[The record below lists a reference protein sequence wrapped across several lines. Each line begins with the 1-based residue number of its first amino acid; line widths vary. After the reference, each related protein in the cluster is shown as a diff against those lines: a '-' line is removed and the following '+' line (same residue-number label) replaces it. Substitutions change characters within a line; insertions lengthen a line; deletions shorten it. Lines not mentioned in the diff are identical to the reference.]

1 MPFVTVGQENS
12 AAVELYYEDHG
23 SGRPVV
29 LIHGF
34 PLSGRAWERQERAL
48 IAAGHRVI
56 TYDRRGFGKS
66 SQPATGYDY
75 DTFAA
80 DLDQLL
86 TALGLRDVD
95 LAGHSMGGGEIARY
109 LGHYGSSRVR
119 RAAIVSGVPPYLL
132 KTPET
137 PNGVPPEV
145 FGQIAAALTADRF
158 AYFTEWNKN
167 FFNLD
172 QTLGRLISAEAVQD
186 AWNTA
191 VGASP
196 AGTIACVPAWHT
208 DFRADLPKID
218 IPVLVLHGTEDRI
231 LPIEACGPRTHE
243 LIPGSEY
250 VPIQGAS
257 HGLCW
262 THAEEVNAE
271 LLRFFG

>member
-1 MPFVTVGQENS
+1 MPFVTVGRENS
-12 AAVELYYEDHG
+12 MPVELYYEDHG
-23 SGRPVV
+23 SGSPVV

-66 SQPATGYDY
+66 SQPTAGYDY

-80 DLDQLL
+80 DLDNLVS
-86 TALGLRDVD
+86 ALD
-95 LAGHSMGGGEIARY
+95 LHGFDIAGHSMGGGEIARY
-109 LGHYGSSRVR
+109 LGTFGTERAR
-119 RAAIVSGVPPYLL
+119 RAAIISGVPPYLL

-137 PNGVPPEV
+137 PHGVPQEV
-145 FGQIAAALTADRF
+145 FDQIEAALTTDRF
-158 AYFTEWNKN
+158 AYFTEWNKS

-172 QTLGRLISAEAVQD
+172 ETLGSRISTEAVRD
-186 AWNTA
+186 AWHTA

-196 AGTIACVPAWHT
+196 AGTLASVATWPT
-208 DFRADLPKID
+208 DFRADLARID
-218 IPVLVLHGTEDRI
+218 IPVLVMHGTADRI

-243 LIPGSEY
+243 LVRGSEY
-250 VPIQGAS
+250 VAIEGAS

-262 THAEEVNAE
+262 THADEVNAE
-271 LLRFFG
+271 LVRFFK

>member
-1 MPFVTVGQENS
+1 MPFVAVGQENS
-12 AAVELYYEDHG
+12 MPVELYYEDHG
-23 SGRPVV
+23 SGSPVV

-66 SQPATGYDY
+66 SQPSTGYDY

-80 DLDQLL
+80 DLDKLL
-86 TALGLRDVD
+86 TALDLHGLD

-109 LGHYGSSRVR
+109 LGTYGTARVR
-119 RAAIVSGVPPYLL
+119 RAAIISGVPPYLL
-132 KTPET
+132 KTPEA
-137 PNGVPPEV
+137 PNGVPQEV
-145 FGQIAAALTADRF
+145 FDQIEAALTADRA

-167 FFNLD
+167 FYNLD
-172 QTLGRLISAEAVQD
+172 QTFGSRISEEAVRD
-186 AWNTA
+186 AWNIA
-191 VGASP
+191 VSASP
-196 AGTIACVPAWHT
+196 AGTIACVATWHT

-218 IPVLVLHGTEDRI
+218 IPVLVLHGTADRI

-243 LIPGSEY
+243 LIQGSEY
-250 VPIQGAS
+250 VAIEGAS

-262 THAEEVNAE
+262 THADEVNAE
-271 LLRFFG
+271 LLRFFK

>member
-12 AAVELYYEDHG
+12 MPIELYYEDHG
-23 SGRPVV
+23 SGSPVV

-66 SQPATGYDY
+66 SQPSTGYDY

-80 DLDQLL
+80 DLDKLVN
-86 TALGLRDVD
+86 ALD
-95 LAGHSMGGGEIARY
+95 LQGFDIAGHSMGGGEIARY
-109 LGHYGSSRVR
+109 LGTYGSSRVR

-132 KTPET
+132 RTPET
-137 PNGVPPEV
+137 PNGVPQEV
-145 FGQIAAALTADRF
+145 FDQIEAALTADRF

-172 QTLGRLISAEAVQD
+172 QTLGSRISAEAVQD

-191 VGASP
+191 VSASP
-196 AGTIACVPAWHT
+196 PGTIACVATWHT

-231 LPIEACGPRTHE
+231 LPIEACGARTHE
-243 LIPGSEY
+243 LIKGSEY
-250 VPIQGAS
+250 VRIEGAS

-262 THAEEVNAE
+262 THADEVNAE
-271 LLRFFG
+271 LLRFFK

>member
-12 AAVELYYEDHG
+12 APIELYYEDHG
-23 SGRPVV
+23 QGRPVV

-48 IAAGHRVI
+48 LAAGRRVI
-56 TYDRRGFGKS
+56 TYDRRGFGRS
-66 SQPATGYDY
+66 SQPTTGYDY

-80 DLDQLL
+80 DLQALL
-86 TALGLRDVD
+86 TALDLRDTD
-95 LAGHSMGGGEIARY
+95 LVGHSMGGGEIARY
-109 LGHYGSSRVR
+109 LGTFGSERIR
-119 RAAIVSGVPPYLL
+119 RAVIVSGVPPYLL
-132 KTPET
+132 QTAET
-137 PNGVPPEV
+137 PNGVPQKV
-145 FGQIAAALTADRF
+145 FDDIAAGLTADRA

-172 QTLGRLISAEAVQD
+172 QTLGKRISPEEVQD

-196 AGTIACVPAWHT
+196 TGTIACVPTWHT

-218 IPVLVLHGTEDRI
+218 IPVLVLHGTEDRV

-243 LIPGSEY
+243 LIKGSRF
-250 VPIQGAS
+250 VAVDGAG

-262 THAEEVNAE
+262 THADEVNE
-271 LLRFFG
+271 QLLSFLA

>member
-12 AAVELYYEDHG
+12 APIELYYEDHG
-23 SGRPVV
+23 SGSPVV

-48 IAAGHRVI
+48 TAAGHRVI

-66 SQPATGYDY
+66 SQPVTGYDY

-86 TALGLRDVD
+86 SALDLHEVD

-109 LGHYGSSRVR
+109 LGKYGSSRIR

-137 PNGVPPEV
+137 PNGVPQEV
-145 FGQIAAALTADRF
+145 FDQIEAALTADRF
-158 AYFTEWNKN
+158 AYFTEWNKS
-167 FFNLD
+167 FFNTD
-172 QTLGRLISAEAVQD
+172 QTLGSRISAEAVQD
-186 AWNTA
+186 AWDTA
-191 VGASP
+191 VSASP
-196 AGTIACVPAWHT
+196 DGTIACVAAWHT
-208 DFRADLPKID
+208 DFRDDLPKID

-231 LPIEACGPRTHE
+231 LPIEACGARTHE
-243 LIPGSEY
+243 LIAGSEF
-250 VPIQGAS
+250 VPVQGAP

-271 LLRFFG
+271 LLRFFK

>member
-1 MPFVTVGQENS
+1 MPFVTVGEENS
-12 AAVELYYEDHG
+12 APIQLYYEDHG
-23 SGRPVV
+23 SGSPVV

-80 DLDQLL
+80 DLDKLL
-86 TALGLRDVD
+86 SALDLRGAD

-109 LGHYGSSRVR
+109 LGAHGSERVR

-137 PNGVPPEV
+137 PDGVPQEV
-145 FGQIAAALTADRF
+145 FDQIASALTADRA

-172 QTLGRLISAEAVQD
+172 QTLGSRISAEAVQD

-191 VGASP
+191 VSASP
-196 AGTIACVPAWHT
+196 AGTVACVATWHT
-208 DFRADLPKID
+208 DFRDDLPKID

-231 LPIEACGPRTHE
+231 LPIQACGARTHE

-250 VPIQGAS
+250 IPIHGAG

-262 THAEEVNAE
+262 THADEINAE
-271 LLRFFG
+271 LLRFFS

>member
-1 MPFVTVGQENS
+1 MPYVTVGQENS
-12 AAVELYYEDHG
+12 APIKLHYEDHG

-34 PLSGRAWERQERAL
+34 PLNGRAWERQERAL
-48 IAAGHRVI
+48 LAAGFRVI
-56 TYDRRGFGKS
+56 TYDRRGFGQS
-66 SQPATGYDY
+66 SQPVSGYEY

-80 DLDQLL
+80 DLDKLL
-86 TALGLRDVD
+86 AALDLQGVY

-109 LGHYGSSRVR
+109 LGKYGSARVR
-119 RAAIVSGVPPYLL
+119 RAVIVSGVPPYLL

-137 PNGVPPEV
+137 PNGVPQEV
-145 FGQIAAALTADRF
+145 FDQIADGLTADRA

-172 QTLGRLISAEAVQD
+172 ETLGKRISAEAVQD

-196 AGTIACVPAWHT
+196 EGTIACVATWHT

-218 IPVLVLHGTEDRI
+218 IPVLVLHGTADRV
-231 LPIEACGPRTHE
+231 LPIDATGPRTHE

-250 VPIQGAS
+250 VTIEGAG

-262 THAEEVNAE
+262 THAEEVNAQ

>member
-1 MPFVTVGQENS
+1 MPYVNVGQENS
-12 AAVELYYEDHG
+12 APIQIHYEDHG
-23 SGRPVV
+23 SGAPVV

-48 IAAGHRVI
+48 LAAGFRVI
-56 TYDRRGFGKS
+56 TYDRRGFGQS
-66 SQPATGYDY
+66 SQPVTGYDY

-80 DLDQLL
+80 DLDRLL
-86 TALGLRDVD
+86 TSLDLHDVC

-109 LGHYGSSRVR
+109 LGKYGSARVR
-119 RAAIVSGVPPYLL
+119 RAVIISGVPPYLL

-137 PNGVPPEV
+137 PNGVPQEV
-145 FGQIAAALTADRF
+145 FDQIAAGLTNDRA

-172 QTLGRLISAEAVQD
+172 ETLGTRISAEAVQD
-186 AWNTA
+186 SWNIA
-191 VGASP
+191 VSASP
-196 AGTIACVPAWHT
+196 EGTIACVPTWHT

-218 IPVLVLHGTEDRI
+218 IPVLVLHGTADHI
-231 LPIEACGPRTHE
+231 LPIEATGPRTHE

-250 VPIQGAS
+250 VAIEGAG

-262 THAEEVNAE
+262 THADVVSGH
-271 LLRFFG
+271 LLRFFK

>member
-1 MPFVTVGQENS
+1 MPFVTVGRENS
-12 AAVELYYEDHG
+12 MPVELYYEDHG
-23 SGRPVV
+23 SGSPVI

-66 SQPATGYDY
+66 SQPTTGYDY

-80 DLDQLL
+80 DLDNLVS
-86 TALGLRDVD
+86 ALD
-95 LAGHSMGGGEIARY
+95 LHGFDIAGHSMGGGEIARY
-109 LGHYGSSRVR
+109 LGTFGTERAR
-119 RAAIVSGVPPYLL
+119 RAAIISGVPPYLL

-137 PNGVPPEV
+137 PHGVPQEV
-145 FGQIAAALTADRF
+145 FDQIEAALTTDRF
-158 AYFTEWNKN
+158 AYFTEWNKS

-172 QTLGRLISAEAVQD
+172 ETLGSRISTEAVRD
-186 AWNTA
+186 AWRTA

-196 AGTIACVPAWHT
+196 AGTLASVATWHT
-208 DFRADLPKID
+208 DFRADLARID
-218 IPVLVLHGTEDRI
+218 IPVLVMHGTADRI

-243 LIPGSEY
+243 LVRGSEY
-250 VPIQGAS
+250 VAIEGAS

-262 THAEEVNAE
+262 THADEVNAE
-271 LLRFFG
+271 LLRFFK

>member
-1 MPFVTVGQENS
+1 MPFVTVGQENT
-12 AAVELYYEDHG
+12 APVELYYEDHG
-23 SGRPVV
+23 SGSPVV

-66 SQPATGYDY
+66 SQPSAGYDY

-80 DLDQLL
+80 DLDKLV
-86 TALGLRDVD
+86 TALDLRGFDI
-95 LAGHSMGGGEIARY
+95 AGHSMGGGEIARY
-109 LGHYGSSRVR
+109 LGAYGTERVR
-119 RAAIVSGVPPYLL
+119 RAAIISGVPPYLL

-137 PNGVPPEV
+137 PNGVPQEI
-145 FGQIAAALTADRF
+145 FDQIAAALTADRF

-172 QTLGRLISAEAVQD
+172 AADGSRISAEAVQD
-186 AWNTA
+186 SWNWA
-191 VGASP
+191 VSASP
-196 AGTIACVPAWHT
+196 AGTIACVPTWHT
-208 DFRADLPKID
+208 DFRADLPKIN
-218 IPVLVLHGTEDRI
+218 IPVLVMHGTADRI

-243 LIPGSEY
+243 LIPGSEF
-250 VPIQGAS
+250 VPVEGAS

-262 THAEEVNAE
+262 THAEEVNAQ
-271 LLRFFG
+271 LVPFFS

>member
-1 MPFVTVGQENS
+1 MPLVMVGRENS
-12 AAVELYYEDHG
+12 MPVELYYEDHG
-23 SGRPVV
+23 SGSPVV

-66 SQPATGYDY
+66 SQPTTGYDY

-80 DLDQLL
+80 DLDNLVS
-86 TALGLRDVD
+86 ALD
-95 LAGHSMGGGEIARY
+95 LHGFDIAGHSMGGGEIARY
-109 LGHYGSSRVR
+109 LGTFGTERAR
-119 RAAIVSGVPPYLL
+119 RAAIISGVPPYLL

-137 PNGVPPEV
+137 PHGVPQEV
-145 FGQIAAALTADRF
+145 FDQIEAALTTDRF
-158 AYFTEWNKN
+158 AYFTEWNKS

-172 QTLGRLISAEAVQD
+172 ETLGSRISTEAVRD
-186 AWNTA
+186 AWRTA

-196 AGTIACVPAWHT
+196 AGTLASVATWHT
-208 DFRADLPKID
+208 DFRADLARID
-218 IPVLVLHGTEDRI
+218 IPVLVMHGTADRI

-243 LIPGSEY
+243 LVRGSEY
-250 VPIQGAS
+250 VAIEGAS

-262 THAEEVNAE
+262 THADEVNAE
-271 LLRFFG
+271 LLRFFK

>member
-1 MPFVTVGQENS
+1 MPYVTVGQENS
-12 AAVELYYEDHG
+12 GPIKLHYEDHG

-34 PLSGRAWERQERAL
+34 PLNGRAWERQERAL
-48 IAAGHRVI
+48 LAAGFRVI
-56 TYDRRGFGKS
+56 TYDRRGFGQS
-66 SQPATGYDY
+66 SQPVTGYDY

-80 DLDQLL
+80 DLDKLL
-86 TALGLRDVD
+86 AALDLQGAC

-109 LGHYGSSRVR
+109 LGKYGSARIR
-119 RAAIVSGVPPYLL
+119 RAVIVSGVPPYLL

-137 PNGVPPEV
+137 PNGVPQEV
-145 FGQIAAALTADRF
+145 FDQIAGALTADRA

-172 QTLGRLISAEAVQD
+172 QTLGKLISAEVVQD

-196 AGTIACVPAWHT
+196 EGTIACVATWYT

-231 LPIEACGPRTHE
+231 LPVEACGPRTAE
-243 LIPGSEY
+243 LIPGSEFAA
-250 VPIQGAS
+250 VEGAG

-262 THAEEVNAE
+262 THADEVSAH
-271 LLRFFG
+271 LLKFFG

>member
-1 MPFVTVGQENS
+1 MPFVTVGRENS
-12 AAVELYYEDHG
+12 MPVELYYEDHG
-23 SGRPVV
+23 SGSPVV

-66 SQPATGYDY
+66 SQPAAGYDY

-80 DLDQLL
+80 DLDNLVC
-86 TALGLRDVD
+86 ALDLRGFDI
-95 LAGHSMGGGEIARY
+95 AGHSMGGGEIARY
-109 LGHYGSSRVR
+109 LGTFGTERAR
-119 RAAIVSGVPPYLL
+119 RAAIISGVPPYLL

-137 PNGVPPEV
+137 PRGVPQEV
-145 FGQIAAALTADRF
+145 FDQIEAALVTDRF
-158 AYFTEWNKN
+158 AYFTEWNKS

-172 QTLGRLISAEAVQD
+172 ETLGSRISTEAVRD
-186 AWNTA
+186 AWRTA

-196 AGTIACVPAWHT
+196 AGTLASVATWHT
-208 DFRADLPKID
+208 DFRADLARID
-218 IPVLVLHGTEDRI
+218 IPVLVMHGTADRI

-243 LIPGSEY
+243 LVRGSEY
-250 VPIQGAS
+250 VAIEGAS

-262 THAEEVNAE
+262 THADEVNAE
-271 LLRFFG
+271 LLRFFK

>member
-1 MPFVTVGQENS
+1 MPFVTVGRENS
-12 AAVELYYEDHG
+12 APVELYYEDHG
-23 SGRPVV
+23 SGSPVV

-66 SQPATGYDY
+66 SQPSIGYDY

-80 DLDQLL
+80 DLDKLVN
-86 TALGLRDVD
+86 ALDLRGFD

-109 LGHYGSSRVR
+109 LGAYGTERVQ

-137 PNGVPPEV
+137 PNGVPQEV
-145 FGQIAAALTADRF
+145 FDQIAAALTADRA

-172 QTLGRLISAEAVQD
+172 QTLGTRISAEEVQD

-191 VGASP
+191 VSASP
-196 AGTIACVPAWHT
+196 AGTIACVPTWHT
-208 DFRADLPKID
+208 DFRADLPRID
-218 IPVLVLHGTEDRI
+218 IPVLVMHGTEDRI
-231 LPIEACGPRTHE
+231 LPIEACGARTHE
-243 LIPGSEY
+243 LIRGSEY
-250 VPIQGAS
+250 VPIQGAP

-262 THAEEVNAE
+262 THADEINAE
-271 LLRFFG
+271 LLRFFK

>member
-1 MPFVTVGQENS
+1 MPLVTVGRENS
-12 AAVELYYEDHG
+12 MPVELYYEDHG
-23 SGRPVV
+23 SGSPVV

-66 SQPATGYDY
+66 SQPTTGYDY

-80 DLDQLL
+80 DLDNLVS
-86 TALGLRDVD
+86 ALD
-95 LAGHSMGGGEIARY
+95 LHGFDIAGHSMGGGEIARY
-109 LGHYGSSRVR
+109 LGTFGTERAR
-119 RAAIVSGVPPYLL
+119 RAAIISGVPPYLL

-137 PNGVPPEV
+137 PHGVPQEV
-145 FGQIAAALTADRF
+145 FDQIEAALTTDRF
-158 AYFTEWNKN
+158 AYFTEWNKS

-172 QTLGRLISAEAVQD
+172 ETLGSRISTEAVRD
-186 AWNTA
+186 AWRTA

-196 AGTIACVPAWHT
+196 AGTLASVATWHT
-208 DFRADLPKID
+208 DFRADLARID
-218 IPVLVLHGTEDRI
+218 IPVLVMHGTADRI

-243 LIPGSEY
+243 LVRGSEY
-250 VPIQGAS
+250 VAIEGAS

-262 THAEEVNAE
+262 THADEVNAE
-271 LLRFFG
+271 LLRFFK

>member
-12 AAVELYYEDHG
+12 MPIELYYEDHG

-66 SQPATGYDY
+66 SQPSTGYDY

-80 DLDQLL
+80 DLDKLV
-86 TALGLRDVD
+86 TALDLSGFD

-109 LGHYGSSRVR
+109 LGKYGTSRVR
-119 RAAIVSGVPPYLL
+119 RAAIISGVPPYLL

-137 PNGVPPEV
+137 PNGVPQEV
-145 FGQIAAALTADRF
+145 FDQIAAALTADRA

-172 QTLGRLISAEAVQD
+172 QALGSRISAEEVQD

-196 AGTIACVPAWHT
+196 AGTIACVPTWHT

-218 IPVLVLHGTEDRI
+218 IPVLVLHGIEDRI

-250 VPIQGAS
+250 VPIQGAP

-271 LLRFFG
+271 LLRFFK